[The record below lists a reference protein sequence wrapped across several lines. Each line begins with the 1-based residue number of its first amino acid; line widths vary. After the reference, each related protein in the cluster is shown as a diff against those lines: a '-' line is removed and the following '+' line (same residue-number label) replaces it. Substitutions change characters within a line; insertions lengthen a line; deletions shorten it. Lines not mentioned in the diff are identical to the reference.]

1 MLFWGKKKE
10 EPYPQEEIPKL
21 PTVEEIMREL
31 PKISEH
37 NIPKEPPRAQEST
50 KESQSSPTPVNI
62 PVVRKPEVKPVFHK
76 EKEEEKKQKE
86 PEGVMAAPLF
96 VKLDKYKQL
105 LSNLIQVKSSIAI
118 LKNNLIVFN
127 ELDKLR
133 NENMKLV
140 QENLEKVEKKIAD
153 LDAALLKPSGFRE
166 EFIPQMEEVA
176 SIEATIADLKS
187 QMAQLRGELET
198 TS

>member
-1 MLFWGKKKE
+1 
-10 EPYPQEEIPKL
+10 
-21 PTVEEIMREL
+21 
-31 PKISEH
+31 
-37 NIPKEPPRAQEST
+37 
-50 KESQSSPTPVNI
+50 
-62 PVVRKPEVKPVFHK
+62 
-76 EKEEEKKQKE
+76 
-86 PEGVMAAPLF
+86 LF